1 MNYISKSEDFEMM
14 RSNRSTQS
22 DDTYDAQKLID
33 QLATHDAL
41 KLSLPECTDVRADVD
56 LIYRL
61 YDLQRITRFFGQK
74 HWEAETEYT
83 TADPNNLGLENVAA
97 HSYQVARCALL
108 LAPHFPWLDRAHTT
122 ELALLHDEPEI
133 VMGDRDP
140 VGNDGQ
146 GSATHAFNPVKRIEK
161 DEDERVAI
169 NQLAGQMRPTIRD
182 RYRRLF
188 LELSEGATE
197 EARFVKAVD
206 KLQSLA
212 FVRLKKMGSI
222 TPEHA
227 AFTLRYSRLG
237 VLRFP
242 QLQRHFM
249 YMFEDVLRDV
259 ASAQIGLCDD
269 FHALTWSCLIDAE
282 KR

>member
-1 MNYISKSEDFEMM
+1 MM
-14 RSNRSTQS
+14 RWNRLTQS

-33 QLATHDAL
+33 QLATHDAR
-41 KLSLPECTDVRADVD
+41 KLSLPECSDVRTDVD

-61 YDLQRITRFFGQK
+61 YDLQKITRFFGQK

-83 TADPNNLGLENVAA
+83 AADPNNLGLENVAA
-97 HSYQVARCALL
+97 HSYQVARSALL
-108 LAPHFPWLDRAHTT
+108 LAPHFPWLNRAHTT

-146 GSATHAFNPVKRIEK
+146 GKATHAFNPVKRKEK
-161 DEDERVAI
+161 DDDERAAI
-169 NQLAGQMRPTIRD
+169 DQLAAQMRPTIRD

-212 FVRLKKMGSI
+212 FVRLKKMGKI
-222 TPEHA
+222 TPQHA

-249 YMFEDVLRDV
+249 YVFEDLLRDV
-259 ASAQIGLCDD
+259 TSAQIGLGDD
-269 FHALTWSCLIDAE
+269 FCALTWSCFIDAE